1 MLSLTW
7 GEAQL
12 ESEPSL
18 NLQWNSCDSEKS
30 KGPLELSMP
39 AIACYSCSLAVH
51 VDNRSAFLRG
61 TTEEFWWGMRCHFGP
76 LTCLCKLYE
85 RLRRIYPPILVP
97 ELTNETWTRLF
108 WSLFWDACWRQQPN
122 GCKGTKGVWG
132 TVSQWTWGFC
142 FVSCIHMRTISIVQ
156 YTSYFVTRVIYLLTG
171 SCAIPRFLSSVGQE
185 LQTYFLGGPWQD
197 NVFWSD
203 KTRKKWMIP
212 SPLIEWEAISSRM

>member
-122 GCKGTKGVWG
+122 GCKGSLRHCVAVNMGVLLCIMHTYAYHQHC
-132 TVSQWTWGFC
+132 TVHFLLCDQSYLPSHWVLC
-142 FVSCIHMRTISIVQ
+142 HSTISLVRWAGTPNVLPWWAMAGQ
-156 YTSYFVTRVIYLLTG
+156 RLL
-171 SCAIPRFLSSVGQE
+171 
-185 LQTYFLGGPWQD
+185 
-197 NVFWSD
+197 
-203 KTRKKWMIP
+203 KW
-212 SPLIEWEAISSRM
+212 